1 MRECFDE
8 GVLQSFNDG
17 ELPRDEAE
25 QVSLHLTQCRSC
37 FSALRELV
45 DANELM
51 TSVLAAE
58 FESAVPT
65 ERLRRRIDAAIAAN
79 PLVTTVQPSLLDRI
93 QSWLAPLT
101 ASFRQPALAYG
112 GLAAIVLFTVMIG
125 ITYLRK
131 PVTVV
136 PDHQVA
142 TIEPAPE
149 VKNIGPTAQS
159 KPAPAVETNM
169 SPTSQPPQ
177 AEANSGRRISRKRV
191 SRPETE
197 SVAKVKLI
205 PGEKSYL
212 RTIAAL
218 NSTIKANDRPM
229 RPALRAEYERNLA
242 LVDRALAAAR
252 ATAKNNP
259 DDPDAAEF
267 VFAAYQSKVDLLN
280 TVADART
287 YNRQQ

>member
-17 ELPRDEAE
+17 ELPRGEAE
-25 QVSLHLTQCRSC
+25 QVSLHLTQCASC
-37 FSALRELV
+37 FSSLRELV

-51 TSVLAAE
+51 TTALAPE

-65 ERLRRRIDAAIAAN
+65 ERLRRRIDAAIAADSR
-79 PLVTTVQPSLLDRI
+79 VTAVQPSLSERI

-101 ASFRQPALAYG
+101 AGLRQPAFAYG
-112 GLAAIVLFTVMIG
+112 GLAAIVLFAVMIG
-125 ITYLRK
+125 ITYFRS
-131 PVTVV
+131 PSVA
-136 PDHQVA
+136 PEQQVA
-142 TIEPAPE
+142 SNTPSSEVIGNQLTTEPQPAPTDE
-149 VKNIGPTAQS
+149 ITVPPSKSLPAVVKNSS
-159 KPAPAVETNM
+159 KPSRRPVVR
-169 SPTSQPPQ
+169 PQ
-177 AEANSGRRISRKRV
+177 S
-191 SRPETE
+191 E
-197 SVAKVKLI
+197 SVAKVKLL

-212 RTIAAL
+212 RTIATL

-252 ATAKNNP
+252 AAAKNNP

-267 VFAAYQSKVDLLN
+267 VFSAYQSKVNLLN

>member
-8 GVLQSFNDG
+8 GVLQCFNDE
-17 ELPRDEAE
+17 ELSREEAE
-25 QVSLHLTQCRSC
+25 RVSLHLTHCETCSKTL
-37 FSALRELV
+37 AELV

-51 TSVLAAE
+51 SVALAPE
-58 FESAVPT
+58 FETAVPT
-65 ERLRRRIDAAIAAN
+65 ERLRQRIDEAIGVLN
-79 PLVTTVQPSLLDRI
+79 TQFTNVQPSLFGKLQAWFGSLNFG
-93 QSWLAPLT
+93 QS
-101 ASFRQPALAYG
+101 ALAYG
-112 GLAAIVLFTVMIG
+112 GLTAVLLFAAVIGVSLFRGQAVI
-125 ITYLRK
+125 
-131 PVTVV
+131 
-136 PDHQVA
+136 
-142 TIEPAPE
+142 APLT
-149 VKNIGPTAQS
+149 NDGPTAEVLPIV
-159 KPAPAVETNM
+159 PAPDSIETASASAM
-169 SPTSQPPQ
+169 PTESPR
-177 AEANSGRRISRKRV
+177 ANNAGKRV
-191 SRPETE
+191 PKRTVKQPDQA
-197 SVAKVKLI
+197 VAKVKLL

-218 NSTIKANDRPM
+218 DSTIKANDRPM

-252 ATAKNNP
+252 TAAKNNP

>member
-17 ELPRDEAE
+17 ELPRGEAE
-25 QVSLHLTQCRSC
+25 QVSLHLTQCASC
-37 FSALRELV
+37 FSSLRELV

-51 TSVLAAE
+51 TTALAPE

-65 ERLRRRIDAAIAAN
+65 EQLRRRIDAAIAADSR
-79 PLVTTVQPSLLDRI
+79 VTAIQPSLVERV
-93 QSWLAPLT
+93 QHWLAALT
-101 ASFRQPALAYG
+101 AALRQPAFAYG
-112 GLAAIVLFTVMIG
+112 GLAAVVLFAVMFG
-125 ITYLRK
+125 VTYFRRS
-131 PVTVV
+131 PVVE
-136 PDHQVA
+136 PDQLA
-142 TIEPAPE
+142 STTPAPE
-149 VKNIGPTAQS
+149 VRGNQSTTAAQPAPTAETTVPS
-159 KPAPAVETNM
+159 SKAKPAVAKS
-169 SPTSQPPQ
+169 SPKTS
-177 AEANSGRRISRKRV
+177 RRPVVPTQR
-191 SRPETE
+191 E
-197 SVAKVKLI
+197 SVAKVKLL

-212 RTIAAL
+212 RTIATL

-252 ATAKNNP
+252 AAAKNNP
-259 DDPDAAEF
+259 DDPDVAEF
-267 VFAAYQSKVDLLN
+267 VFSAYQSKVNLLN